1 MPISETSSWR
11 LSVSEQEDRVSKG
24 LADILSARIQIKE
37 ILSPGVE
44 AFLIDKKSPL
54 ALKYLLIEAVEA
66 ISDVCQHLLA
76 KSKGIACNGYV
87 DCILKAGNNG
97 IIQEGL
103 SRKLRKLAD
112 LRNSLIHRYWI
123 IDDRDLFNLCLFNL
137 DDLSE
142 FASQVSV
149 FVTSRKG

>member
-1 MPISETSSWR
+1 MPISEISLWR
-11 LSVSEQEDRVSKG
+11 RSVGEPEDRVSKG
-24 LADILSARIQIKE
+24 LADILSSKIQIKE
-37 ILSPGVE
+37 ILLPGVD

-76 KSKGIACNGYV
+76 KSMGVACNGYV
-87 DCILKAGNNG
+87 DCILKAGTNG

-123 IDDRDLFNLCLFNL
+123 IDDRELFNLSLSNL
-137 DDLSE
+137 EDLSE
-142 FASQVSV
+142 FTSQVSV
-149 FVTSRKG
+149 FVTSRKA

>member
-1 MPISETSSWR
+1 MGEP
-11 LSVSEQEDRVSKG
+11 EDRVSKG
-24 LADILSARIQIKE
+24 LADILSSKIQIKE

-54 ALKYLLIEAVEA
+54 ALKYLLIETVEA

-76 KSKGIACNGYV
+76 KSRGVACNGYV
-87 DCILKAGNNG
+87 DCILKAGTNG

-123 IDDRDLFNLCLFNL
+123 IDDRELFNLCLSNL
-137 DDLSE
+137 EDLSD

-149 FVTSRKG
+149 FVTSRKA